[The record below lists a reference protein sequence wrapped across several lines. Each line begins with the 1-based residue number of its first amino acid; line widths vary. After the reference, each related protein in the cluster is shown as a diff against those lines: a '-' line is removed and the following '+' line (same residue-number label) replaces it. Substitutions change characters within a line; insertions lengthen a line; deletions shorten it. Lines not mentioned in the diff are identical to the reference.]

1 MMVRDQKSY
10 FGSIAQKNRACLVT
24 KRGGEGRLGKIV
36 KKSWSVEGGYICYVT
51 KKARSCM
58 DEGKL

>member
-1 MMVRDQKSY
+1 MTVRDQKSY
-10 FGSIAQKNRACLVT
+10 SGSIAQKNRACLVT
-24 KRGGEGRLGKIV
+24 RRGGEGKIV

-51 KKARSCM
+51 AKARSCM